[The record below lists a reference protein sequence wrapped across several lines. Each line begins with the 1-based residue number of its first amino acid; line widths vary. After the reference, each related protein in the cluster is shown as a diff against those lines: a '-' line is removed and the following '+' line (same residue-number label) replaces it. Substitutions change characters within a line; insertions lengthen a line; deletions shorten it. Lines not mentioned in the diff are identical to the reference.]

1 MYAKLKEN
9 FVLYI
14 YKDENNKFV
23 FNTNN
28 IENSFIGKDEE
39 YIYEMFKIKARKQL
53 AKIIFNEKKQEL
65 KNIKTKSNKSY
76 IAYLSFIN
84 KFTFD
89 NKNKFINISYK
100 IAKRKVSELN
110 LLFSTNDYSYY
121 VKSHNKNPEEF
132 NNQKKNKFLRK

>member
-1 MYAKLKEN
+1 MLRLFLTK
-9 FVLYI
+9 
-14 YKDENNKFV
+14 
-23 FNTNN
+23 
-28 IENSFIGKDEE
+28 
-39 YIYEMFKIKARKQL
+39 
-53 AKIIFNEKKQEL
+53 KKQEL

-132 NNQKKNKFLRK
+132 NNQKKTSF